1 MMIDVPASTFR
12 RLFISHTAERIPPQH
27 MHNSTG
33 PDARTVGKFFS
44 SHSEFFRSAF
54 ASQRSSAL
62 WLSLVFPPSVSP
74 FTRVG
79 NFFLTRRNISCLTRR
94 KEDDDGGGRAGE
106 MRKNSKRKIM
116 ISHKIQLWILPRT
129 HCTDVVSRCC
139 LFSHFDEGCF
149 FRLIVLLDTLSA
161 LRRLIDG
168 RSDLSV

>member
-79 NFFLTRRNISCLTRR
+79 NFF
-94 KEDDDGGGRAGE
+94 
-106 MRKNSKRKIM
+106 
-116 ISHKIQLWILPRT
+116 
-129 HCTDVVSRCC
+129 
-139 LFSHFDEGCF
+139 FDEKKYF
-149 FRLIVLLDTLSA
+149 VFDEKK
-161 LRRLIDG
+161 RRRRRRRESGGDEEKFKTKNN
-168 RSDLSV
+168 DFT